1 MTLLLFGA
9 FVSEI
14 SQFASSS
21 IDYDGNSKLVHETFF
36 SLFPTEINVMFPLTP
51 LVLGVANPGKE
62 Y

>member
-1 MTLLLFGA
+1 M
-9 FVSEI
+9 SEI